1 VRAEVE
7 GGLVRV
13 GRDDVPHE
21 AQPVGE
27 HGTELVRD
35 PIMGHVPDMGADKSF
50 IKKAAKPR
58 AIFFRKLRTAFKR
71 LPDGCWTL
79 PAGFAQGVVDGLV
92 DDNAG
97 GNPWQHLLLALA
109 TILPRLVE
117 HRPFEERTGQE
128 LLPLLRRSLYPSRD
142 PDAGIVLVGENEPL
156 ADFRDLASELAERAN
171 APAAFSGIVAD
182 RLACCNLLQIPP
194 PENLLEFES
203 NLAIL
208 KATPF
213 SGLLSGDELEG
224 ERHEPNLEIPGF
236 QGLPANLVRRGDGAE
251 QRSVS
256 GRIALHAVE
265 VGDARELTYPLD
277 LVLVLVLPFPFRL
290 QGRNV
295 PSAGRTAEHEVALRD
310 ADVGVVRYLSA
321 HGVDSDAVRPF
332 AAGHGR
338 VCLLAH
344 FRLPSSKWLIWKQV
358 NPGSFRFALST
369 NICSQYIKSPRK
381 QRLRALLPLLQ
392 SADDKRANQVAPKQ
406 TSGQSKW
413 SSNGNETFHA
423 LGRHRRRMPLRQEQ
437 GPADHPPY
445 RPRLHR
451 ADPFRADGGFRGVH
465 CRARRRRP
473 RVAPAPAQGQVLAC
487 HACTGRSR
495 PRRTRSSSKTS
506 TCPRRCG
513 SISRCKCTPGR
524 RARDPA

>member
-1 VRAEVE
+1 MGMAGSPAFLQDGLSRGRRPSTFCGSTSRLSRTIMTPLAAVLLRLVCKTYVRLAAVRAEVE

-171 APAAFSGIVAD
+171 APAAFSGIVAA
-182 RLACCNLLQIPP
+182 RPP
-194 PENLLEFES
+194 RTFS
-203 NLAIL
+203 NS
-208 KATPF
+208 KAT
-213 SGLLSGDELEG
+213 
-224 ERHEPNLEIPGF
+224 
-236 QGLPANLVRRGDGAE
+236 
-251 QRSVS
+251 
-256 GRIALHAVE
+256 
-265 VGDARELTYPLD
+265 
-277 LVLVLVLPFPFRL
+277 
-290 QGRNV
+290 
-295 PSAGRTAEHEVALRD
+295 
-310 ADVGVVRYLSA
+310 
-321 HGVDSDAVRPF
+321 
-332 AAGHGR
+332 
-338 VCLLAH
+338 
-344 FRLPSSKWLIWKQV
+344 LPS
-358 NPGSFRFALST
+358 
-369 NICSQYIKSPRK
+369 
-381 QRLRALLPLLQ
+381 
-392 SADDKRANQVAPKQ
+392 
-406 TSGQSKW
+406 
-413 SSNGNETFHA
+413 
-423 LGRHRRRMPLRQEQ
+423 
-437 GPADHPPY
+437 
-445 RPRLHR
+445 
-451 ADPFRADGGFRGVH
+451 
-465 CRARRRRP
+465 
-473 RVAPAPAQGQVLAC
+473 
-487 HACTGRSR
+487 
-495 PRRTRSSSKTS
+495 
-506 TCPRRCG
+506 
-513 SISRCKCTPGR
+513 
-524 RARDPA
+524 